1 MYIFVIG
8 NTYGTVEG
16 SSCLGCASQQEEFYN
31 CADIEIIES
40 QNNEV
45 IENTFLNNQ
54 TNQTSLNGSNRK
66 NLNLLICFFE
76 IFIIFS
82 ICFNIKN

>member
-1 MYIFVIG
+1 MQKFAIG
-8 NTYGTVEG
+8 NTYGTIEG

-31 CADIEIIES
+31 CADIEILES

-45 IENTFLNNQ
+45 VENTFTNNQ
-54 TNQTSLNGSNRK
+54 TNQTSLNGSNKK
-66 NLNLLICFFE
+66 NHNFMIYFFE

-82 ICFNIKN
+82 IF